1 VRKRAHDFR
10 QVVGE
15 CNRFYAWAVSKYSG
29 LTSFRLFIVVL
40 YFSGRHSENLVIVD
54 TAFGPL
60 TAGWFFDIDGDY
72 SQFLQLVCVMVV
84 IASIMLLSLGR
95 AQPFDDSH

>member
-1 VRKRAHDFR
+1 MS
-10 QVVGE
+10 VG
-15 CNRFYAWAVSKYSG
+15 
-29 LTSFRLFIVVL
+29 
-40 YFSGRHSENLVIVD
+40 
-54 TAFGPL
+54 TAFGLL